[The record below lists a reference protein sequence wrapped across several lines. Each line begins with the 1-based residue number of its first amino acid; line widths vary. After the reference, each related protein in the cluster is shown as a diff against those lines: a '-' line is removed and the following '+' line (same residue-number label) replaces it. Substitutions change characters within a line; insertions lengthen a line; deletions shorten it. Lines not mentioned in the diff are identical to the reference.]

1 MKINNAEFKQVLAS
15 ELIELKILKP
25 EIQRIVEPLKVEE
38 IIQYQLDFYKKHNH
52 FNFMASGPI
61 CNIHYLED
69 NYFLIDG
76 QHRFEALKDLYNN
89 KGHNISVCVL
99 FVKVESIEE
108 LNDNYFMI
116 NNNTSLPDF
125 TSYFSINKKI
135 PEQVAQEI
143 QTEYRTVWSQK
154 PRAYRP
160 NLYFNYFQDSLAFIC
175 EKLPTITTADDLK
188 NKIYEYNK
196 ILAARP
202 KDKFKVSDKIYN
214 KARESGLYL
223 GLLKYES
230 GEPGDYG
237 YIWAKEIV
245 EYYSGERIKKTIKNK
260 KKSVPKKLKSDIW
273 DKYIG
278 NKIGEVYCICCNKN
292 KICQANFHAGHII
305 SEKNGGS
312 ININNIIPI
321 CNLCNQSMSTKNM
334 DEYIKEYYPDNIG
347 AFINKQYSEEENIN
361 NKGFFNTI
369 LSF

>member
-143 QTEYRTVWSQK
+143 QTEYRTVWSQN
-154 PRAYRP
+154 PEHIDQIR
-160 NLYFNYFQDSLAFIC
+160 
-175 EKLPTITTADDLK
+175 
-188 NKIYEYNK
+188 
-196 ILAARP
+196 ILII
-202 KDKFKVSDKIYN
+202 F
-214 KARESGLYL
+214 
-223 GLLKYES
+223 
-230 GEPGDYG
+230 
-237 YIWAKEIV
+237 
-245 EYYSGERIKKTIKNK
+245 RI
-260 KKSVPKKLKSDIW
+260 P
-273 DKYIG
+273 
-278 NKIGEVYCICCNKN
+278 
-292 KICQANFHAGHII
+292 
-305 SEKNGGS
+305 
-312 ININNIIPI
+312 
-321 CNLCNQSMSTKNM
+321 
-334 DEYIKEYYPDNIG
+334 
-347 AFINKQYSEEENIN
+347 
-361 NKGFFNTI
+361 
-369 LSF
+369 